1 MPILL
6 IALLSGQT
14 TTCLPAP
21 DEGPEIEDIKT
32 VISSAGRSLIY
43 KGHCW
48 SLIAVARFRD
58 VIAFYCTWI
67 ITTLCSV

>member
-6 IALLSGQT
+6 IALLPGQT

-32 VISSAGRSLIY
+32 VISAAGRSLIY

-48 SLIAVARFRD
+48 SLIHVAVARYRD
-58 VIAFYCTWI
+58 VIAFYC
-67 ITTLCSV
+67 LLG